1 VCSARRDARVLSSSL
16 AAPPRVTSTEGS
28 EEDEEG
34 EETVFQMIDGK
45 ERRGDR
51 GVGAEA

>member
-1 VCSARRDARVLSSSL
+1 MWACVCSARRDVRVPSSSL
-16 AAPPRVTSTEGS
+16 AAPTEGS

-45 ERRGDR
+45 EI
-51 GVGAEA
+51 VEWGAEA